1 MENSKQPW
9 ELRSDD
15 VRKEDKLAT
24 FIIFTED
31 EVSER
36 VYFKSFETER
46 VKVNAIGNQ
55 KSGIENVFNAIVHCE
70 KKGLFDNDEKVA
82 EDGPHVWCVYDRDY
96 NSNPNETFKNDKM
109 FSESMCIAQKHNI
122 KVAWSNDNFELWV
135 LLHYEDVD
143 EKKPLLRTKYYERLT
158 KIMESDD
165 ELCSHFSKAIDS
177 GHYNYEECFKHKRN
191 FKNHIL
197 PILKDETRRTA
208 AIERAER
215 LEKHHT
221 THTDKPH
228 EMCPCTMVHH
238 LVKELLD
245 NQ

>member
-1 MENSKQPW
+1 MENNKQPW

-15 VRKEDKLAT
+15 VRTEDKLAT

-55 KSGIENVFNAIVHCE
+55 KSDIKNVFNAIEHCRKE
-70 KKGLFDNDEKVA
+70 GLFDNNGKVA

-96 NSNPNETFKNDKM
+96 NSNPDETLKNDKK
-109 FSESMCIAQKHNI
+109 FTKSMSDAEKHNI

-143 EKKPLLRTKYYERLT
+143 EKKPLPRTKCYERLT
-158 KIMESDD
+158 KITESDD
-165 ELCSHFSKAIDS
+165 ELCSHFSKFIDNGS
-177 GHYNYEECFKHKRN
+177 YNYKKDLKKEKN
-191 FKNHIL
+191 FKKYIL
-197 PILKDETRRTA
+197 PILQDKTRRTA

-215 LEKHHT
+215 LENYHVGRNV
-221 THTDKPH
+221 KPH
-228 EMCPCTMVHH
+228 EMCPCTKVHH
-238 LVKELLD
+238 LVKELLG
-245 NQ
+245 

>member
-1 MENSKQPW
+1 MENNKQPW

-15 VRKEDKLAT
+15 VRTEDKLAT

-31 EVSER
+31 KVSER

-55 KSGIENVFNAIVHCE
+55 KRGIENVFNAIVHCE

-109 FSESMCIAQKHNI
+109 FSESMCIAEKHNI

-143 EKKPLLRTKYYERLT
+143 EKKPLLVL
-158 KIMESDD
+158 
-165 ELCSHFSKAIDS
+165 
-177 GHYNYEECFKHKRN
+177 N
-191 FKNHIL
+191 
-197 PILKDETRRTA
+197 
-208 AIERAER
+208 
-215 LEKHHT
+215 
-221 THTDKPH
+221 
-228 EMCPCTMVHH
+228 TMN
-238 LVKELLD
+238 D
-245 NQ
+245 